1 MLDHER
7 EIAMDLD
14 VSYLKNYDIH
24 LIKVKGRLDSYY
36 ASQFENSLDPVLK
49 RTKKLILECSDVTFL
64 SSAGIKVLLSLANVL
79 KSKGGD
85 LILLNL
91 QETAKNVL
99 RTSKTLDLF
108 SQTNDPKEAIRLLEG
123 NKGHPSR

>member
-1 MLDHER
+1 
-7 EIAMDLD
+7 MDLD
-14 VSYLKNYDIH
+14 VSYLKEHDIH

-36 ASQFENSLDPVLK
+36 ASQLENSLEPVL
-49 RTKKLILECSDVTFL
+49 RRAKKIVLECSDVTFL
-64 SSAGIKVLLSLANVL
+64 SSAGIKVLLSLTNVL

-91 QETAKNVL
+91 QETAKKVL

-108 SQTNDPKEAIRLLEG
+108 SQTNDPKEAVRHFEG
-123 NKGHPSR
+123 K